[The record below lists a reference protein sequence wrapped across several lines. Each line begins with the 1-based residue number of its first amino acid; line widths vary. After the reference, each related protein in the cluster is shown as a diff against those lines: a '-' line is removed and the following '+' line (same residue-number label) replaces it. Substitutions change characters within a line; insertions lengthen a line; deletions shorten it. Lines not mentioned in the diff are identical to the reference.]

1 MKRLLPLSLLTPT
14 AALAHPGDHSTS
26 GILHMLTEADHLA
39 LLAVVAAAV
48 AFGVIKLRAR
58 R

>member
-14 AALAHPGDHSTS
+14 AAIAHPGDHSTS
-26 GILHMLTEADHLA
+26 GILHMLTEPDHLA
-39 LLAVVAAAV
+39 LLAVIVAVAAFAI
-48 AFGVIKLRAR
+48 IKLRAR